1 MESGWSLGPR
11 LPTPRGGSTSKQRR
25 GGPGSGRWERTRWV
39 LECPCPGG
47 GGGWWQGP
55 GASQRPRHSAGGR
68 AGPGPGWGAGRPTRR
83 RPRFCSSGVTGRRE
97 GVGERGDSS
106 PGHRRLWNSV
116 YFHPQQTRRAL
127 VAEWGTWPQ
136 PEHQHDAPLSP
147 SGRGPSGEAEGGHS
161 AGWTRHHVA
170 ALAGGSISAGTLRTP
185 QRTSLELTQLCS
197 QEQPQVE
204 SAGGKGKVRRRVGP
218 PPWGLAPSRPG
229 WDSALLQ
236 PPTRCSPPSLLPS
249 HQPVRGALSPTH
261 PCAGG
266 AQRAQVTCPRSPS
279 LKPMLPRSSPK
290 HWA

>member
-1 MESGWSLGPR
+1 MGGQGTSMESGWSLGPR

-127 VAEWGTWPQ
+127 VAEWG
-136 PEHQHDAPLSP
+136 D
-147 SGRGPSGEAEGGHS
+147 RGPSGAPARCAPVAERQRAQRRGRGRTLCGMDS
-161 AGWTRHHVA
+161 PPCGRAGRGQHLCWDPPDPSEDLARADTAVLPRA
-170 ALAGGSISAGTLRTP
+170 APSGV
-185 QRTSLELTQLCS
+185 C
-197 QEQPQVE
+197 
-204 SAGGKGKVRRRVGP
+204 GGKGRFGGG
-218 PPWGLAPSRPG
+218 WGLLPG
-229 WDSALLQ
+229 A
-236 PPTRCSPPSLLPS
+236 
-249 HQPVRGALSPTH
+249 
-261 PCAGG
+261 
-266 AQRAQVTCPRSPS
+266 
-279 LKPMLPRSSPK
+279 
-290 HWA
+290 